1 MSNNATQSDK
11 KVLNCRLTP
20 LLAQK
25 FENIKESTGYTSDTE
40 CLRYMIHTFESTADN
55 LDKRIGK
62 QLDEFKKLLP
72 LIKKRY
78 GGRWPTIDEQL
89 ADMGE

>member
-11 KVLNCRLTP
+11 KILNCRLTP

-25 FENIKESTGYTSDTE
+25 FDNIKESTGYTSDAE
-40 CLRYMIHTFESTADN
+40 CLRYMIHTFEPGTDH
-55 LDKRIGK
+55 LDKRIGR
-62 QLDEFKKLLP
+62 QLEEFKKLIP
-72 LIKKRY
+72 LIKKKY